1 MGGGPHGGSKPE
13 TKGTGQAEAC
23 PARSAIASLQR
34 GISTDCALRRN
45 CALVFSGCY
54 TRPRHLPRP
63 RQSSAERR
71 ERANKLRCR
80 WEAGV
85 LKLEDS
91 REGSSRPPHALD
103 DERQKTARS
112 SLWLPTDEGRLTVY
126 AKTPPCAEHEITD
139 KARALCPTMEALAT

>member
-34 GISTDCALRRN
+34 GTSTDCALRRN

-85 LKLEDS
+85 LKLEES
-91 REGSSRPPHALD
+91 QEGSSRPPHALD
-103 DERQKTARS
+103 DERLKTARS
-112 SLWLPTDEGRLTVY
+112 GRSRSFFV
-126 AKTPPCAEHEITD
+126 AASGQAFIASAAEREVDQHGERRP
-139 KARALCPTMEALAT
+139 A